1 MEDKLDKEYIR
12 EFNLGYEM
20 AKELD
25 LKKPMLQGQDI
36 SKGPPDNAIHQGMF
50 QYLREVALSR
60 NKDLNLASDRQKMDS
75 KEKKEDK
82 NKGRGLSR

>member
-1 MEDKLDKEYIR
+1 MEDKVDKEYIR

-25 LKKPMLQGQDI
+25 LTKPMLEGQDI
-36 SKGPPDNAIHQGMF
+36 SKEPPNNPIHEGMF
-50 QYLREVALSR
+50 QYLREVTLAR
-60 NKDLNLASDRQKMDS
+60 NKDLDLASDRQKMDS

>member
-1 MEDKLDKEYIR
+1 MEDKVDKEYIR

-25 LKKPMLQGQDI
+25 LTKPMLEGQDI
-36 SKGPPDNAIHQGMF
+36 SKEPPNSPIHEGMF

-60 NKDLNLASDRQKMDS
+60 NKGLDLTADHKNTGP

-82 NKGRGLSR
+82 DKGRGLSR

>member
-1 MEDKLDKEYIR
+1 MENRTDKEYIK

-25 LKKPMLQGQDI
+25 LTRPMLQGQDI
-36 SKGPPDNAIHQGMF
+36 SKEPPNSPIHEGMF

-60 NKDLNLASDRQKMDS
+60 NKDLDLPGDRQKLGS
-75 KEKKEDK
+75 KEEKENKD
-82 NKGRGLSR
+82 KGRGRSR